1 MSATCCFAAAG
12 WPAVAEIVAAV
23 AAVAGQQ
30 PTRPHLRTHLPTLP
44 LPPLLPPAC
53 LLLARLHV
61 QVAVPAVVARKRMD
75 QRWAHFVSAPWLFPE
90 TRFTGPK
97 DIDMVESMVTAS
109 EAEPGDDGELMVR
122 VRKCGRVGR

>member
-1 MSATCCFAAAG
+1 M
-12 WPAVAEIVAAV
+12 
-23 AAVAGQQ
+23 
-30 PTRPHLRTHLPTLP
+30 
-44 LPPLLPPAC
+44 
-53 LLLARLHV
+53 
-61 QVAVPAVVARKRMD
+61 VARKRMD

-122 VRKCGRVGR
+122 VKKCGCVGRCRCAVRVWPGE